1 MFLLLAALSVMI
13 TLTMLFLV
21 IYTPLLLTDKNDKS
35 IGCEPDGE
43 RNSRGRDL

>member
-1 MFLLLAALSVMI
+1 MNIRLIASDLDG
-13 TLTMLFLV
+13 T
-21 IYTPLLLTDKNDKS
+21 LLTDKKDKS